1 MPTQIIPAKTW
12 TQITTGNATA
22 ISFQNQSR
30 ISQSHPDL
38 TLGIVKLKGTV
49 DATQPTDDDGA
60 IEFSPG
66 QALTTKYALA
76 DLWPSG
82 SFVRVWAW
90 CETKTKVFA
99 DHA

>member
-1 MPTQIIPAKTW
+1 MATLTLPAQTW
-12 TQITTGNATA
+12 TQITTGDVTA

-30 ISQSHPDL
+30 ISQSHPDI
-38 TLGIVKLKGTV
+38 TLGVVKLKGTT

-60 IEFSPG
+60 IEFAPG
-66 QALTTKYALA
+66 IGLTTKYTLD

-90 CETKTKVFA
+90 CETKTKVFV